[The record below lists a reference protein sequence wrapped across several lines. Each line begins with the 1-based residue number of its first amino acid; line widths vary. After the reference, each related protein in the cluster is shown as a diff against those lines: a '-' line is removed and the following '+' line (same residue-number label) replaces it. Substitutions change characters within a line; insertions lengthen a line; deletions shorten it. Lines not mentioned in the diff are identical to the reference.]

1 MTEFELN
8 EIKGRKILESFL
20 IQVGA
25 TDQHETEDTY
35 NPVDYYFTYKDKKV
49 VAEIKIR
56 DKKYENY
63 PTHLMEVS
71 KFKAL
76 VKDRKDNNLDMAY
89 YVNFFTDGETVNA
102 YWYSTSTISKYA
114 TTDTKY
120 CNRTTAI
127 DNGKRWK
134 KVFLIP
140 KDKAKIFM
148 KVNDKWIKS
157 N

>member
-8 EIKGRKILESFL
+8 ETKGRALLKSFL
-20 IQVGA
+20 DQVGA
-25 TDQHETEDTY
+25 TDQQPAEGTY
-35 NPVDYYFTYKDKKV
+35 NPVDYYFTYKGQKV

-56 DKKYENY
+56 DKQYESY

-71 KFKAL
+71 KYKAL
-76 VKDRKDNNLDMAY
+76 VKDTKDKELDTAY
-89 YVNFFTDGETVNA
+89 YINFFTDGETVNA

-127 DNGKRWK
+127 NTGSTNKN
-134 KVFLIP
+134 VLLIP
-140 KDKAKIFM
+140 TDKAQRYTRINGQWSKA
-148 KVNDKWIKS
+148 
-157 N
+157 